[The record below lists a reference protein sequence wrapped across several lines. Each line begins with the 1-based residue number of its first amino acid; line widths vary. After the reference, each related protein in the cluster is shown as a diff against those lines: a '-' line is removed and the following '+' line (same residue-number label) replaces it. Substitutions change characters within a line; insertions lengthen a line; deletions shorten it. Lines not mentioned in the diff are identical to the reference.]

1 MSLKRFCYQPV
12 FTVSPG
18 DTVLK
23 ACQLF
28 EKHNIGCLIVQ
39 DKGRICGIL
48 TDRDVAL
55 KVAGEQ
61 RDALDTKVADAMTR
75 EPVCIPVDKDL
86 HELTRL
92 MGEHHVRRV
101 PVVDSEENLVGIVTL
116 DDLISVI
123 GSEMFDV
130 GKAVSGTLPSGFSQ
144 ARAS

>member
-1 MSLKRFCYQPV
+1 
-12 FTVSPG
+12 
-18 DTVLK
+18 
-23 ACQLF
+23 
-28 EKHNIGCLIVQ
+28 
-39 DKGRICGIL
+39 
-48 TDRDVAL
+48 
-55 KVAGEQ
+55 
-61 RDALDTKVADAMTR
+61 
-75 EPVCIPVDKDL
+75 
-86 HELTRL
+86 